1 MPASRS
7 SAFVPSGIPR
17 PKSFENSAF
26 EEQFLELLRWRRDV
40 RRFLT
45 DPVPEAMLDDLI
57 QAACLAPSVGLSQ
70 PWRFIFVDDAARREA
85 IRAEFDTCN
94 EAAADQYRDEQA
106 ALYRALKLEGLEQA
120 PVHLAVCCDMETTV
134 GHGLGRQT
142 QPETLHDSV
151 VCAIHTLW
159 LAARIHGLGVGWVS
173 ILRPAIA
180 RAIIDIPPSWSL
192 VAYLCIGWPAGQ
204 NDTPE
209 LERSKWD
216 RRQSIESLVERR

>member
-7 SAFVPSGIPR
+7 SAFVPFGIPR

-94 EAAADQYRDEQA
+94 ESAADQYRDEQA
-106 ALYRALKLEGLEQA
+106 ARYRALKLEGLEQA
-120 PVHLAVCCDMETTV
+120 PVHLAVCCDMETTI

-142 QPETLHDSV
+142 QPETLRDSV

-173 ILRPAIA
+173 ILRSAIV
-180 RAIIDIPPSWSL
+180 REIIDIPPSWSL

-209 LERSKWD
+209 LERSKWE